1 MSKTHPAL
9 ATAGVLLIAAGS
21 LAITPELLSTASR
34 FEGSGPTT
42 VTPAGQVVHHAYP
55 DPAHGWKVPTI
66 CQGRT
71 RGVFR
76 GMTATA
82 DQCQV
87 WIKAEYETTIRPA
100 LARLVRV
107 PVTQAQAEALA
118 LFVDNVGE
126 GQFAASQLLRRLNAG
141 DCLGAAR
148 EWNASPQLVG
158 GKPRIWRGRA
168 LVDRQTG
175 AVLLATG
182 SPVMKWTTAA
192 GVPLPGLIKR
202 RAEERARF
210 EADCQ
215 YWED

>member
-1 MSKTHPAL
+1 MDARKKPVLISAG
-9 ATAGVLLIAAGS
+9 AMAITAGLLASAAK
-21 LAITPELLSTASR
+21 

-42 VTPAGQVVHHAYP
+42 TTPAGEVVHHAYP

-71 RGVFR
+71 RGVVQ

-82 DQCQV
+82 GQCQV
-87 WIKAEYETTIRPA
+87 WLKAEYESTVRPA
-100 LARLVRV
+100 LARQVRV

-118 LFVDNVGE
+118 LLVDNLGE
-126 GQFAASQLLRRLNAG
+126 TQFAASHLLRRLNAG
-141 DCLGAAR
+141 DCQGAAR
-148 EWNASPQLVG
+148 EWNASPQIQG
-158 GKPRIWRGRA
+158 GKPRIWRGRP

-182 SPVMKWTTAA
+182 APVMKWTTAN

-202 RAEERARF
+202 RAEERSRF

-215 YWED
+215 YWEG